1 MASPNAAGVAALIR
15 SYYPNLKAGQVKQ
28 ILMQSGTAIGFDV
41 KVGEEQ
47 VKIPFSTACVSGKIV
62 NAYNALKMAE
72 EMTNANKKNP
82 KL

>member
-15 SYYPNLKAGQVKQ
+15 EYYPNLKAAQVKQ
-28 ILMQSGTAIGFDV
+28 ILMQSGTPLNLDV
-41 KVGEEQ
+41 TVDEKEI
-47 VKIPFSTACVSGKIV
+47 KIPFSDACISGKIV

-72 EMTNANKKNP
+72 EMSNSIKNNP